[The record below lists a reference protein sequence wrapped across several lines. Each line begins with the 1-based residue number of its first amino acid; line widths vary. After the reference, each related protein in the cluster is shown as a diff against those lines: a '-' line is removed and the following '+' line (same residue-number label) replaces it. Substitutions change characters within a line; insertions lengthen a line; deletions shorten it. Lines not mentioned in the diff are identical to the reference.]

1 MGKRSTI
8 KVLTCREVRVVPDY
22 VKLYT
27 HMALYGFMTSIS
39 VNNLL
44 LHGLIFSIGKH
55 THEPLSTFFSGAG
68 ILLTK

>member
-1 MGKRSTI
+1 MGQRSTI
-8 KVLTCREVRVVPDY
+8 MLLTLRKVRVVPDY
-22 VKLYT
+22 VKFYT
-27 HMALYGFMTSIS
+27 HMALHGFMTSTS

-55 THEPLSTFFSGAG
+55 THEPLSTSFSGAG